1 VRVRRVEPLNCVFR
15 NEYDATAGCILDSC
29 GFVHLIAER
38 GDFESATMPDLSDA
52 DSAEAQR
59 LLSEAR

>member
-1 VRVRRVEPLNCVFR
+1 MVFR
-15 NEYDATAGCILDSC
+15 DPDNMQLELYVQPVG
-29 GFVHLIAER
+29 
-38 GDFESATMPDLSDA
+38 GDMPDLSDA

>member
-1 VRVRRVEPLNCVFR
+1 MLGSAFRCDGGHAGTIDTGYGPTLVFR
-15 NEYDATAGCILDSC
+15 DPDNMQLEIYVQPVG
-29 GFVHLIAER
+29 
-38 GDFESATMPDLSDA
+38 GDMPDLSDA